1 MERRNAARN
10 AQPPTPMELLE
21 PIMGRL
27 GEALSP
33 DNLAAQANM
42 SRGRFAV
49 TQCTTIF
56 ALLLV
61 LLIITVYGFIRVD
74 EFQHLLFS
82 VLMKPNVTKSN
93 ETL

>member
-10 AQPPTPMELLE
+10 AQPPTPME